1 MSSIVWAKVNYVL
14 TVKDDEDNLTIHTF
28 DTYEELEVERI
39 STLLNPS
46 LTILSIRDFTTQ
58 NRNGHNVQ
66 VPGDG
71 QTL

>member
-1 MSSIVWAKVNYVL
+1 MSSINWPEVNYVL
-14 TVKDDEDNLTIHTF
+14 VTRGDKEDISFHTF
-28 DTYEELEVERI
+28 KTYEELEVARI
-39 STLLNPS
+39 GALLNPS

-66 VPGDG
+66 VPKDG